1 MEFLLLKNFRNTSI
15 CVFLNSLNS
24 LFDKKK
30 IIIKCLQVIVR

>member
-24 LFDKKK
+24 LFDKK
-30 IIIKCLQVIVR
+30 IKCLQVIVR